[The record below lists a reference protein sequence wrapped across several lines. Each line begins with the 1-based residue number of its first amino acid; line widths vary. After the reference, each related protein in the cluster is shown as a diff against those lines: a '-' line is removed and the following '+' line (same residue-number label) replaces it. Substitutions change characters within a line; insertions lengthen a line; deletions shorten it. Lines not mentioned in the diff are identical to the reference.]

1 MSHRDRVRHL
11 GIFLL
16 FRAQEE
22 FDFFLDDEDE
32 DDSFAVK
39 PGRMNSRLNAA
50 AGRLPT
56 TEELD
61 EDQDNDGSDGEG
73 GVGGGEHDVPNANV
87 VGSGR
92 RGSLTVSRPI
102 LSWSKC
108 YRYRARY

>member
-1 MSHRDRVRHL
+1 MVSHRDRVRHL

-39 PGRMNSRLNAA
+39 PGRMRLNAA

-61 EDQDNDGSDGEG
+61 EDQLDNDVSDGN
-73 GVGGGEHDVPNANV
+73 GGEHDVPNANANV

-92 RGSLTVSRPI
+92 RESLTVSRPI
-102 LSWSKC
+102 
-108 YRYRARY
+108 

>member
-1 MSHRDRVRHL
+1 MVSHRDRVRHL

-61 EDQDNDGSDGEG
+61 EDQDNDGSDGDG
-73 GVGGGEHDVPNANV
+73 DVPNANV